1 LNAFFNFI
9 FSVVQDS
16 CPITYPYWKN
26 FLFLFK
32 ILTQQSFPQFLFL
45 VLFKTPTLSY
55 ILVKRIFLLFFLFAE
70 QWKILLLLTFMS

>member
-32 ILTQQSFPQFLFL
+32 NFNAAIISSIFIFSAIQDSYPIIYPCQKEFFYSF
-45 VLFKTPTLSY
+45 SY
-55 ILVKRIFLLFFLFAE
+55 SPKNGKHFYY
-70 QWKILLLLTFMS
+70 